1 MSMFSFRRAD
11 ALQPMLLVGLAVAA
25 LCAGAARSAETTSP
39 ATTNAPMATTSSAT
53 PASLPAGSRHID
65 GRHAGG
71 ARWAIDV
78 PATFNGTLLLYA
90 RGYGSGPMEQP
101 PETAPRGMRD
111 ELLRRGYAL
120 GASNYTGREWA
131 VQEAPGD
138 QIEVLDAFTAQV
150 GKPARAIAWGSSMGG
165 LVTVAMA
172 ERYPDR
178 LTAALPMCGSV
189 GGSVGMLNNAL
200 DGAFV
205 FRTLVAADPAI
216 RVVQLDDDR
225 ANGRRVQAALDAAWK
240 SPQGRARTLL
250 AAAVA
255 QLPTWT
261 DPAAPKP
268 GAKDFAA
275 QSEQLR
281 RAFAMGVF
289 VPRTDQERRAG
300 GITSWNT
307 GVDYGVQ
314 LRRSGLM
321 PLVRHFYREAG
332 LDLDADL
339 RQLAAAPRIAADP
352 KAVAYFRANYVPT
365 GNLRIPM
372 LTLQAVG
379 DGVTIPAIHGGLQ
392 TIVEAAGHRRE
403 LAQLWVEAAGHCIFT
418 PAEMLAALRTLEQ
431 RIESGRWSI
440 APRDVAPRAT
450 DSSGTPAGGT
460 RFTRFTPPPMLR
472 ACGARAG
479 SCPGEPSPAAPAMN
493 TRGSP

>member
-1 MSMFSFRRAD
+1 MKPCNASSGFRAWLF
-11 ALQPMLLVGLAVAA
+11 ATLITSCLCAVAGEPA
-25 LCAGAARSAETTSP
+25 AGT
-39 ATTNAPMATTSSAT
+39 
-53 PASLPAGSRHID
+53 RHID
-65 GRHAGG
+65 GHHASG

-78 PATFNGTLLLYA
+78 PQTWNGTLLLYG
-90 RGYGSGPMEQP
+90 RGYGGGPLDQA

-138 QIEVLDAFTAQV
+138 QIEVLDAFVAQV
-150 GKPARAIAWGSSMGG
+150 GKPKRSIAWGSSMGG

-178 LTAALPMCGSV
+178 LAGALPMCGSV
-189 GGSVGMLNNAL
+189 GGSLGMLNNAL

-205 FRTLVAADPAI
+205 FRTLVATDPAL

-225 ANGRRVQAALDAAWK
+225 ANARRVQTALDAAWQT
-240 SPQGRARTLL
+240 SEGRARVLL

-261 DPAAPKP
+261 QANSPRPAA
-268 GAKDFAA
+268 KDLDA
-275 QSEQLR
+275 QAEQLR

-314 LRRSGLM
+314 LRRSGLQ

-332 LDLDADL
+332 LDLDMDL
-339 RQLAAAPRIAADP
+339 ARLASAPRIAADP
-352 KAVAYFRANYVPT
+352 RAVAYMRANFVPS
-365 GNLRIPM
+365 GQLRIPL

-392 TIVEAAGHRRE
+392 AIVDAAGHRRE
-403 LAQLWVEAAGHCIFT
+403 LAQLWVEGAGHCTFT
-418 PAEMLAALRTLEQ
+418 PAEMFAALSTLEQ
-431 RIESGRWSI
+431 KLETGRWS
-440 APRDVAPRAT
+440 VAPKEVMQRA
-450 DSSGTPAGGT
+450 DGLPGGM
-460 RFTRFTPPPMLR
+460 RFTRYTPQPLLR
-472 ACGARAG
+472 ACGARPG
-479 SCPGEPSPAAPAMN
+479 SCAGEPALPANA
-493 TRGSP
+493 R

>member
-1 MSMFSFRRAD
+1 VAAGNKGLRLMRAT
-11 ALQPMLLVGLAVAA
+11 LGIVLVMAA
-25 LCAGAARSAETTSP
+25 LCANSAQPAAGA
-39 ATTNAPMATTSSAT
+39 
-53 PASLPAGSRHID
+53 RHID

-71 ARWAIDV
+71 ARWAVDV
-78 PATFNGTLLLYA
+78 PAAWNGTLLLYA
-90 RGYGSGPMEQP
+90 RGYGSGPMEQA
-101 PETAPRGMRD
+101 PETAPRGMRE
-111 ELLRRGYAL
+111 ELLARGYAL

-138 QIEVLDAFTAQV
+138 QIEVLDAFIAQV
-150 GKPARAIAWGSSMGG
+150 GKPARTIAWGSSMGG

-172 ERYPDR
+172 ERFPDR
-178 LTAALPMCGSV
+178 LAGALPMCGSV
-189 GGSVGMLNNAL
+189 GGSLSMLNNAL

-205 FRTLVAADPAI
+205 FRTLAAADPAI

-225 ANGRRVQAALDAAWK
+225 ANARRVQVALDAAWQT
-240 SPQGRARTLL
+240 PEGRARTLL

-261 DPAAPKP
+261 DPNAPRP
-268 GAKDFAA
+268 GAKDYAA
-275 QSEQLR
+275 QAEQLH

-307 GVDYGVQ
+307 GVDYSVQ
-314 LRRSGLM
+314 LRRSGLV

-339 RQLAAAPRIAADP
+339 KRLAAAPRIAADP
-352 KAVAYFRANYVPT
+352 QAVAWFRANYVPT
-365 GNLRIPM
+365 GQLRIPM

-392 TIVEAAGHRRE
+392 SIVDAAGHRRE
-403 LAQLWVEAAGHCIFT
+403 LAQLWIEAAGHCIFS
-418 PAEMLAALRTLEQ
+418 PAEMLAALKTLEQ

-440 APRDVAPRAT
+440 SPRDVGRRAADSTGTAP
-450 DSSGTPAGGT
+450 GGT
-460 RFTRFTPPPMLR
+460 RFTRFTPPAMLR
-472 ACGARAG
+472 ACGARMG
-479 SCPGEPSPAAPAMN
+479 SCSGEPQ
-493 TRGSP
+493 

>member
-1 MSMFSFRRAD
+1 MITPFFRRAPVLR
-11 ALQPMLLVGLAVAA
+11 ACLLATLAAASLSANAAKPAGGAMQPAGTVDSV
-25 LCAGAARSAETTSP
+25 AGA
-39 ATTNAPMATTSSAT
+39 
-53 PASLPAGSRHID
+53 RHID

-71 ARWAIDV
+71 ARWALDV
-78 PATFNGTLLLYA
+78 PAEWNGTLLLYA
-90 RGYGSGPMEQP
+90 RGYGSGPLEQP
-101 PETAPRGMRD
+101 PETAPRGVRD

-138 QIEVLDAFTAQV
+138 QIEVLDAFIAQV
-150 GKPARAIAWGSSMGG
+150 GKPMRVIAWGSSMGG

-178 LTAALPMCGSV
+178 LAGALPMCGSV

-205 FRTLVAADPAI
+205 FRTLVATDPAI

-225 ANGRRVQAALDAAWK
+225 ANARRVQPALEAAWK
-240 SPQGRARTLL
+240 TPEGRARTLL

-261 DPAAPKP
+261 DSNSPKPAAR
-268 GAKDFAA
+268 DYAA
-275 QSEQLR
+275 QAEQLR
-281 RAFAMGVF
+281 RAFGMGVF

-307 GVDYGVQ
+307 GVDYAVQ

-339 RQLAAAPRIAADP
+339 GRLAAAPRIAADP
-352 KAVAYFRANYVPT
+352 HAVAYFRANYVPT
-365 GNLRIPM
+365 GQLRIPM

-392 TIVEAAGHRRE
+392 AIVDAAGHRRE
-403 LAQLWVEAAGHCIFT
+403 LAQLWVDGAGHCTFS
-418 PAEMLAALRTLEQ
+418 PAEMIAALRTLEQ
-431 RIESGRWSI
+431 RIDSGRWSI
-440 APRDVAPRAT
+440 SPKDVGRRAA
-450 DSSGTPAGGT
+450 DGMGTPAGGT
-460 RFTRFTPPPMLR
+460 RFTRYTPPHLLR
-472 ACGARAG
+472 ACGARPG
-479 SCPGEPSPAAPAMN
+479 SCPGEPQ
-493 TRGSP
+493 